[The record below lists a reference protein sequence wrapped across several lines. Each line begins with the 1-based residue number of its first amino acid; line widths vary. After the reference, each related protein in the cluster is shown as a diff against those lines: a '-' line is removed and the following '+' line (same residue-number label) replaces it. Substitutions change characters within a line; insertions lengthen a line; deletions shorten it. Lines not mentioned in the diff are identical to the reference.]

1 MEKKQFKVLIDA
13 SPEAV
18 WKTLWDDQSYRQWT
32 SVFYEGTHAVTDW
45 KEGSKVLFLSP
56 QGEGMVAYIEKKDP
70 NRFMS
75 FRHVGTVKNGVEDLD
90 SEETKKWA
98 GAHENYTLNKVGDKT
113 ELVVDMDVSDEFLS
127 YFEETFPKALQK
139 VKELSELVHA

>member
-1 MEKKQFKVLIDA
+1 MA
-13 SPEAV
+13 
-18 WKTLWDDQSYRQWT
+18 WKIS
-32 SVFYEGTHAVTDW
+32 
-45 KEGSKVLFLSP
+45 
-56 QGEGMVAYIEKKDP
+56 
-70 NRFMS
+70 
-75 FRHVGTVKNGVEDLD
+75 TVKRQ
-90 SEETKKWA
+90 KKWA